1 MTVPHISRKTFTRS
15 NHFPEPGSEE
25 ERTLFEEIQRAMR
38 TQYEQ
43 VFPDKL
49 AERTVVIIPSLTLDI
64 EILSKIKG
72 AVHYEE
78 RLLCMLM
85 LLRMPLTKLIY
96 VTSVPVPEVIIDY
109 YLNLLPGI
117 TGHHARKRLTLLSCF
132 DSSAKPLTQKILDR
146 PRLVET
152 IRQNITKPETAHLTC
167 FNITPLEKTLAV
179 QLGIPLFGT
188 DPDKFY
194 EGSKS
199 GGRKTFRESGVS
211 LPDGYEDLYTK
222 QEVIRSLVALKTM
235 NPALRKAVVKINEG
249 FSGEGNAIYRYPEV
263 QLDDRLEE
271 NLTASFSQQLK
282 IIAKD
287 LSEVSFFEKFASMG
301 GIVEVFLEGDVK
313 MSPSVQCVIN
323 PNKGVD
329 IVSTHDQL
337 LGGDDGQIFLGA
349 IFPADKIYS
358 VTLAAEG
365 RKIAKTLAEKGAMG
379 RFAIDFISLKQDDG
393 SWNHYAI
400 EINLRKGGTT
410 HPFLMLQFLTD
421 GKYHAETGEF
431 TTASGNKRCY
441 FASDNVSSDQY
452 KGLTPG
458 DLMDIAMF
466 HSLMYDG
473 ATQEGIMFH
482 LVGALSEFGKLGLV
496 CIGSTHERAKS
507 FYDRAI
513 EVMDAETER

>member
-1 MTVPHISRKTFTRS
+1 MTESHISRKTFIRS
-15 NHFPEPGSEE
+15 NHFPEPGSESE
-25 ERTLFEEIQRAMR
+25 KKLFDKVQRAMKM
-38 TQYEQ
+38 QYEK

-64 EILSKIKG
+64 EILSKVKG

-96 VTSVPVPEVIIDY
+96 VTSVPVPEVIVDY

-132 DSSAKPLTQKILDR
+132 DSSPKSLTQKILDR
-146 PRLVET
+146 PRLMGT
-152 IRQNITKPETAHLTC
+152 IRQNITKTETAHLTC

-179 QLGIPLFGT
+179 RLGIPLFGT

-199 GGRKTFRESGVS
+199 GGRKTFRESGVN

-222 QEVIRSLVALKTM
+222 QGVIASLTALKRT
-235 NPALRKAVVKINEG
+235 NPSLRKAVVKINEG
-249 FSGEGNAIYRYPEV
+249 FSGEGNAIYRYPDIPVNEK
-263 QLDDRLEE
+263 LEE
-271 NLTASFSQQLK
+271 KLTASFSQHLK
-282 IIAKD
+282 TVAKD
-287 LSEVSFFEKFASMG
+287 LSEDLFFEKLASMG

-323 PNKGVD
+323 PNKSVD

-349 IFPADKIYS
+349 IFPADKAYS
-358 VTLAAEG
+358 VTLGAEG

-379 RFAIDFISLKQDDG
+379 RFAIDFISVKQDDD
-393 SWNHYAI
+393 SWKHYAI

-421 GKYHAETGEF
+421 GKYYEEAGEF
-431 TTASGNKRCY
+431 ITASGNARCY
-441 FASDNVSSDQY
+441 FASDNVSNDRY
-452 KGLTPG
+452 KGLIPG

-473 ATQEGIMFH
+473 ATQEGVMFH

-513 EVMDAETER
+513 RVLDAECES

>member
-1 MTVPHISRKTFTRS
+1 MTLPYINRKTFIRR
-15 NHFPEPGSEE
+15 NHFPEPGSEA
-25 ERTLFEEIQRAMR
+25 ERILFDEIQQRMK

-64 EILSKIKG
+64 EILSKVKG

-85 LLRMPLTKLIY
+85 LLRMPKTKLIY
-96 VTSVPVPEVIIDY
+96 LTSVPVPEVIIDY

-117 TGHHARKRLTLLSCF
+117 TGHHARKRLTMLSCF
-132 DSSAKPLTQKILDR
+132 DSSTKALTQKILER
-146 PRLVET
+146 PRLMET
-152 IRQNITKPETAHLTC
+152 IRQNIIKPETAHLTC

-188 DPDKFY
+188 DPDRFY

-199 GGRKTFRESGVS
+199 GGRKTFRESGVN
-211 LPDGYEDLYTK
+211 LPEGYEDLNTK
-222 QEVIRSLVALKTM
+222 QEVIRSLAVLKRM
-235 NPALRKAVVKINEG
+235 DPDLRKAVVKINEG
-249 FSGEGNAIYRYPEV
+249 FSGEGNAIYRYPDV
-263 QLDDRLEE
+263 PVDNRLEE
-271 NLTASFSQQLK
+271 NLAVSFSQHFK
-282 IIAKD
+282 TVAKD
-287 LSEVSFFEKFASMG
+287 LNEASFFEKFASMG

-323 PNKGVD
+323 PDRYVD

-349 IFPADKIYS
+349 IFPADKIYC

-379 RFAIDFISLKQDDG
+379 RFAVDFISVKQDNG
-393 SWNHYAI
+393 SWKHYAI

-421 GKYHAETGEF
+421 GKYNAETGEF
-431 TTASGNKRCY
+431 ITASGNKRYY
-441 FASDNVSSDQY
+441 FASDNVSSDRY
-452 KGLTPG
+452 KGLTPD
-458 DLMDIAMF
+458 DLMEIAMF

-513 EVMDAETER
+513 EVMDAETEG